1 MADFLRTLFLES
13 FVLLL
18 IVQAVA
24 VALALAL
31 HRRRFTRRTQRGV
44 WLTIL
49 GCLILLVVQHLVQ
62 TDRERIQTTVTQMA
76 RAVEDGDIPALSRHL
91 DGSFVD
97 RGMDKATWL
106 GDVRQRLQ
114 RWRVSEAKVS
124 GFATEIDGNDATV
137 SFRARCDFRSGDQA
151 PQMIFSTW
159 KLDMVRRE
167 DGWRLHRV
175 QSAKFGP
182 GGALDYATIWQY

>member
-1 MADFLRTLFLES
+1 MVDFFRTLFLES

-18 IVQAVA
+18 IVEAAA

-31 HRRRFTRRTQRGV
+31 HRRRFTRGTRFGV
-44 WLTIL
+44 WLTVL
-49 GCLILLVVQHLVQ
+49 GCLILLVVQHVVQ
-62 TDRERIQTTVTQMA
+62 TDREQIQAAVTQMA
-76 RAVEDGDIPALSRHL
+76 RAVENGDIPTLGRHL
-91 DGSFVD
+91 DHSFVD
-97 RGMDKATWL
+97 RGMDKTAWL
-106 GDVRQRLQ
+106 ADVHQRLQ

-124 GFATEIDGNDATV
+124 GFTTEIEGNDATV

-151 PQMIFSTW
+151 PQMVFSTW
-159 KLDMVRRE
+159 ELDMVRRE

-175 QSAKFGP
+175 RSAKFGP